1 MHSDAEMC
9 HVFAN
14 SIWSVCVCV
23 TLYRVEAGS
32 VRGSVSE
39 SEVVLQTCSQCLCHL
54 VVAVETHSLP
64 HDEIQQ
70 FYEKLLGTV
79 SSRTGPVR
87 A

>member
-1 MHSDAEMC
+1 M
-9 HVFAN
+9 
-14 SIWSVCVCV
+14 CV
-23 TLYRVEAGS
+23 TPYRVEAGS

-39 SEVVLQTCSQCLCHL
+39 SEAVLQTCSQCLCHL